1 MNDNLTLQFEND
13 NLVLVSSSMISNLKR
28 NRVYKLKLKR
38 YVSRDKTE
46 ENKLFFRKEI
56 GYIKYKK
63 IIEIIENYSSKNNI
77 DFHVSKEVEEYIQKR
92 EIYINERSRVGLGI
106 KSQTEEILEKYNS
119 YRAVIDSQMVRK
131 LREKQAWDSFFM
143 FAMRKSANFS
153 VPGSGKTSS
162 VYGVFSFLSYK
173 GLVDKIVMIG
183 PRSSFISWKD
193 EFYNCF
199 GNKRKLEIFNI
210 QDYSNSR
217 DKKNALLYKAVHK
230 KNLLL
235 FNYESLDSILE
246 EVKNIIDDKT
256 LLVFD
261 EVHKVKNPNGKRA
274 KNALKI
280 SYNARYTIALTGTP
294 LPNSYLDIKNL
305 LHILYLYHEEY
316 NDFFGFGDAQL
327 RIPSEYD
334 IENINKKIKPF
345 FCRTTKKQLEVPE
358 VNPDIILPC
367 KLSDK
372 ENKIF
377 NILLLKYAKNKLAL
391 IIRLLQLESN
401 PKMLLKAI
409 SENQEDFS
417 AILDTTSD
425 PEDIDYVDYSQDIKD
440 LINSFGKTEK
450 FNSCIQQV
458 KQLNSEG
465 KSVIIWCIFVDS
477 IRQLASQLEKEGI
490 SAGVIFGSTSEEERK
505 NISNKFKEKEI
516 DVLITNPHTLAESV
530 SLHSVCHDAI
540 YYEYSYNLVHLL
552 QSKDRIHRL
561 GLKEGQYTQYY
572 FLQSIFVTR
581 DGFEY
586 SLDQKIYQR
595 LLEKE
600 KIMLDAIDEDIL
612 ESLGSIEDDIEVIFK
627 DLKL

>member
-1 MNDNLTLQFEND
+1 MNDNLTLQFENN

-28 NRVYKLKLKR
+28 NRVYKLQLKR

-193 EFYNCF
+193 ESYNCF
-199 GNKRKLEIFNI
+199 SNKRKLELFNI

-305 LHILYLYHEEY
+305 LHILYHEEY

-505 NISNKFKEKEI
+505 NILNKFKEKEI

>member
-305 LHILYLYHEEY
+305 LHILYHEEY

-425 PEDIDYVDYSQDIKD
+425 PENIDYVDYSQDIKD

-505 NISNKFKEKEI
+505 NILNKFKEKEI

>member
-77 DFHVSKEVEEYIQKR
+77 DFYVSKEVEEYIQKR

-280 SYNARYTIALTGTP
+280 AYNARYTIALTGTP

-305 LHILYLYHEEY
+305 LHILYHEEY

-327 RIPSEYD
+327 RIQSEYD

-505 NISNKFKEKEI
+505 NILNKFKEKEI

-572 FLQSIFVTR
+572 FLQSIFVTK

-612 ESLGSIEDDIEVIFK
+612 ESLGNIEDDIEVIFK

>member
-1 MNDNLTLQFEND
+1 MGLE
-13 NLVLVSSSMISNLKR
+13 VL
-28 NRVYKLKLKR
+28 
-38 YVSRDKTE
+38 
-46 ENKLFFRKEI
+46 LFH
-56 GYIKYKK
+56 G
-63 IIEIIENYSSKNNI
+63 
-77 DFHVSKEVEEYIQKR
+77 
-92 EIYINERSRVGLGI
+92 
-106 KSQTEEILEKYNS
+106 
-119 YRAVIDSQMVRK
+119 
-131 LREKQAWDSFFM
+131 
-143 FAMRKSANFS
+143 
-153 VPGSGKTSS
+153 
-162 VYGVFSFLSYK
+162 
-173 GLVDKIVMIG
+173 
-183 PRSSFISWKD
+183 
-193 EFYNCF
+193 
-199 GNKRKLEIFNI
+199 KLEIFNI

-280 SYNARYTIALTGTP
+280 AYNARYTIALTGTP

-305 LHILYLYHEEY
+305 LHILYHEEY

-505 NISNKFKEKEI
+505 NILNKFKGKEI

>member
-28 NRVYKLKLKR
+28 NRVYKLQLKR

-46 ENKLFFRKEI
+46 ENKLFFKKEI

-63 IIEIIENYSSKNNI
+63 IIEIIEKYSSKNNI

-119 YRAVIDSQMVRK
+119 YRGVIDSQMVRK

-199 GNKRKLEIFNI
+199 GNKRKLELFNI

-305 LHILYLYHEEY
+305 LHILYHEEY

-334 IENINKKIKPF
+334 IEIINKKIKPF

-417 AILDTTSD
+417 AILDTTLD

-440 LINSFGKTEK
+440 LINSLGKTEK

-505 NISNKFKEKEI
+505 NILNKFKGKEI

-572 FLQSIFVTR
+572 FLQSIFVTK
-581 DGFEY
+581 DEFEY

>member
-1 MNDNLTLQFEND
+1 M
-13 NLVLVSSSMISNLKR
+13 
-28 NRVYKLKLKR
+28 
-38 YVSRDKTE
+38 
-46 ENKLFFRKEI
+46 
-56 GYIKYKK
+56 
-63 IIEIIENYSSKNNI
+63 
-77 DFHVSKEVEEYIQKR
+77 
-92 EIYINERSRVGLGI
+92 
-106 KSQTEEILEKYNS
+106 
-119 YRAVIDSQMVRK
+119 
-131 LREKQAWDSFFM
+131 
-143 FAMRKSANFS
+143 
-153 VPGSGKTSS
+153 
-162 VYGVFSFLSYK
+162 
-173 GLVDKIVMIG
+173 
-183 PRSSFISWKD
+183 
-193 EFYNCF
+193 
-199 GNKRKLEIFNI
+199 
-210 QDYSNSR
+210 
-217 DKKNALLYKAVHK
+217 
-230 KNLLL
+230 
-235 FNYESLDSILE
+235 
-246 EVKNIIDDKT
+246 
-256 LLVFD
+256 
-261 EVHKVKNPNGKRA
+261 
-274 KNALKI
+274 
-280 SYNARYTIALTGTP
+280 
-294 LPNSYLDIKNL
+294 
-305 LHILYLYHEEY
+305 
-316 NDFFGFGDAQL
+316 
-327 RIPSEYD
+327 
-334 IENINKKIKPF
+334 
-345 FCRTTKKQLEVPE
+345 EVPE

-377 NILLLKYAKNKLAL
+377 NILLLKYAKSKLAL

-440 LINSFGKTEK
+440 LINSLGKTEK

-458 KQLNSEG
+458 KKLNSEG

-505 NISNKFKEKEI
+505 NILNKFKEKEM

>member
-1 MNDNLTLQFEND
+1 MNDNLTLQFENN

-28 NRVYKLKLKR
+28 NRVYKLQLKR

-63 IIEIIENYSSKNNI
+63 IIEIIEKYSSKNNI

-280 SYNARYTIALTGTP
+280 AYNARYTIALTGTP

-305 LHILYLYHEEY
+305 LHILYHEEY

-505 NISNKFKEKEI
+505 NILNKFKEKEI

-530 SLHSVCHDAI
+530 SLHSVCHDVI

-600 KIMLDAIDEDIL
+600 KIMLDAIDEDVL

>member
-63 IIEIIENYSSKNNI
+63 IIEIIEKYSSKNNI

-119 YRAVIDSQMVRK
+119 YRAVIDSQMIRK

-199 GNKRKLEIFNI
+199 GNKRKLELFNI

-305 LHILYLYHEEY
+305 LHILYHEEY

-505 NISNKFKEKEI
+505 NILNKFKEKEI

>member
-13 NLVLVSSSMISNLKR
+13 ILVLVSSSMISNLKR
-28 NRVYKLKLKR
+28 NRVYKLQLKR

-63 IIEIIENYSSKNNI
+63 IIEIIEKYSSKNNI

-199 GNKRKLEIFNI
+199 GNKRKLELFNI

-305 LHILYLYHEEY
+305 LHILYHEEY

-345 FCRTTKKQLEVPE
+345 FCRTTKNQLEVPE

-440 LINSFGKTEK
+440 LINSLGKTEK

-505 NISNKFKEKEI
+505 NILNKFKGKEI

>member
-13 NLVLVSSSMISNLKR
+13 ILVLVSSMISNLKR
-28 NRVYKLKLKR
+28 NRVYKLQLKR

-63 IIEIIENYSSKNNI
+63 IIEIIEKYSSKNNI
-77 DFHVSKEVEEYIQKR
+77 GFHVSKEVEEYIQKR

-280 SYNARYTIALTGTP
+280 AYNARYTIALTGTP

-305 LHILYLYHEEY
+305 LHILYHEEY

-505 NISNKFKEKEI
+505 NILNKFKEKEI

-612 ESLGSIEDDIEVIFK
+612 ESLGNIEDDIEVIFK

>member
-1 MNDNLTLQFEND
+1 MNDNLTLQFENN

-28 NRVYKLKLKR
+28 NRVYKLQLKR

-46 ENKLFFRKEI
+46 ENKLFFKKEI

-63 IIEIIENYSSKNNI
+63 IIEIIEKYSSKNNI

-305 LHILYLYHEEY
+305 LHILYHEEY

-367 KLSDK
+367 KLSDE

-505 NISNKFKEKEI
+505 NILNKFKEKEI

>member
-1 MNDNLTLQFEND
+1 MDYDFTLQLEDN
-13 NLVLVSSSMISNLKR
+13 NLVLISSSSLSNFLNNK
-28 NRVYKLKLKR
+28 VYKLKLKK
-38 YVSRDKTE
+38 YVSSGKTE
-46 ENKLFFRKEI
+46 ENKLFLKKEI

-63 IIEIIENYSSKNNI
+63 IIEIIEDYSLKNNI
-77 DFHVSKEVEEYIQKR
+77 DFYISKELEEYIYKR
-92 EIYINERSRVGLGI
+92 EMYINERSRVGLGI
-106 KSQTEEILEKYNS
+106 KKQSEEVLEKYQK
-119 YRAVIDSQMVRK
+119 YKTIIDEQMSRK

-143 FAMRKSANFS
+143 FTMKKSANFS

-162 VYGVFSFLSYK
+162 VYGVFSFLSSQ

-183 PRSSFISWKD
+183 PKNSFISWKD

-199 GNKRKLEIFNI
+199 NDKRDLKLFNI
-210 QDYSNSR
+210 QDYSSTR
-217 DKKNALLYKAVHK
+217 SKKNALLYEAAHK

-246 EVKNIIDDKT
+246 EVKTIIDDKT

-274 KNALKI
+274 KNSLEI
-280 SYNARYTIALTGTP
+280 SYNAKYTIALTGTP
-294 LPNSYLDIKNL
+294 IPNSYLDIKNL
-305 LHILYLYHEEY
+305 LNILYHEEY
-316 NDFFGFGDAQL
+316 NDFFGFKDVQL
-327 RIPSEYD
+327 QNPSEYD
-334 IENINKKIKPF
+334 IEDINKKIQPF

-358 VNPDIILPC
+358 ANPDIIILC
-367 KLSDK
+367 KVSDK
-372 ENKIF
+372 ENQIF
-377 NILLLKYAKNKLAL
+377 NILLLKYAKNRLAL

-417 AILDTTSD
+417 DILDTTLD
-425 PEDIDYVDYSQDIKD
+425 PGFIDYIDYSQDIID
-440 LINSFGKTEK
+440 LINSIDRTKK
-450 FNSCIQQV
+450 FNFCIQQV
-458 KQLNSEG
+458 EQLNSEG
-465 KSVIIWCIFVDS
+465 KSVIVWCIFVDS
-477 IRQLASQLEKEGI
+477 IRQLAFQLEKKGI
-490 SAGVIFGSTSEEERK
+490 SVGVIYGSTSEEERRD
-505 NISNKFKEKEI
+505 ILNKFKEKEI

-572 FLQSIFVTR
+572 FLHTIFLTR

-600 KIMLDAIDEDIL
+600 RIMLEAIDKDIL
-612 ESLGSIEDDIEVIFK
+612 ESLGSIEDDIEIIFK
-627 DLKL
+627 DLKF

>member
-1 MNDNLTLQFEND
+1 MNYNLILQFEND
-13 NLVLVSSSMISNLKR
+13 NLVLVSSSIISTLKR
-28 NRVYKLKLKR
+28 NRVYKLQLKR
-38 YVSRDKTE
+38 YVSRNKIE
-46 ENKLFFRKEI
+46 ENKLFFKKEI

-63 IIEIIENYSSKNNI
+63 IIEIIEKYSSKNNI

-199 GNKRKLEIFNI
+199 GNKRKLELFNI
-210 QDYSNSR
+210 QDYSNAK

-305 LHILYLYHEEY
+305 LHILYHEEY

-345 FCRTTKKQLEVPE
+345 FCRTTKNQLEVPE

-477 IRQLASQLEKEGI
+477 IRQLASQLEKERI

-505 NISNKFKEKEI
+505 NILNKFKGKEI

-581 DGFEY
+581 AGFEY

>member
-1 MNDNLTLQFEND
+1 VDYNFTLQLEDN
-13 NLVLVSSSMISNLKR
+13 NLVLISSSSLSNFLNNK
-28 NRVYKLKLKR
+28 VYKLKLKK
-38 YVSRDKTE
+38 YVSSGKTE
-46 ENKLFFRKEI
+46 ENKLFFKKEI

-63 IIEIIENYSSKNNI
+63 IIEIIEDYSLKNNI
-77 DFHVSKEVEEYIQKR
+77 DFYISKELEEYIYKR
-92 EIYINERSRVGLGI
+92 EMYINERSRVGLGI
-106 KSQTEEILEKYNS
+106 KKQSEEVLEKYQK
-119 YRAVIDSQMVRK
+119 YKTIIDEQMSRK

-143 FAMRKSANFS
+143 FTMKKSANFS

-162 VYGVFSFLSYK
+162 VYGVFSFLSSQ

-183 PRSSFISWKD
+183 PKNSFISWKD

-199 GNKRKLEIFNI
+199 NDKRDLKLFNI
-210 QDYSNSR
+210 QDYSSTR
-217 DKKNALLYKAVHK
+217 SKKNALLYEAAHK

-246 EVKNIIDDKT
+246 EVKTIIDDKT

-274 KNALKI
+274 KNSLEI
-280 SYNARYTIALTGTP
+280 SYNAKYTIALTGTP
-294 LPNSYLDIKNL
+294 IPNSYLDIKNL
-305 LHILYLYHEEY
+305 LNILYHEEY
-316 NDFFGFGDAQL
+316 NDFFGFKDVQL
-327 RIPSEYD
+327 QNPSEYD
-334 IENINKKIKPF
+334 IEDINKKIQPF

-358 VNPDIILPC
+358 ANPDIIILC
-367 KLSDK
+367 KVSDK
-372 ENKIF
+372 ENQIF
-377 NILLLKYAKNKLAL
+377 NILLLKYAKNRLAL

-417 AILDTTSD
+417 DILDTTLD
-425 PEDIDYVDYSQDIKD
+425 PGFIDYIDYSQDIID
-440 LINSFGKTEK
+440 LINSIDRTKK
-450 FNSCIQQV
+450 FNFCIQQV
-458 KQLNSEG
+458 EQLNSEG
-465 KSVIIWCIFVDS
+465 KSVIVWCIFVDS
-477 IRQLASQLEKEGI
+477 IRQLAFQLEKKGI
-490 SAGVIFGSTSEEERK
+490 SVGVIYGSTSEKERRD
-505 NISNKFKEKEI
+505 ILNKFKEKEI

-572 FLQSIFVTR
+572 FLHSIFLTR

-600 KIMLDAIDEDIL
+600 RIMLEAIDKDIL
-612 ESLGSIEDDIEVIFK
+612 ESLGSIEDDIEIIFK
-627 DLKL
+627 DLKF

>member
-1 MNDNLTLQFEND
+1 MNDNLTLQFENN

-28 NRVYKLKLKR
+28 NRVYKLQLKR

-46 ENKLFFRKEI
+46 ENKLFFKKEI

-63 IIEIIENYSSKNNI
+63 IIEIIKKYSLKNNI

-280 SYNARYTIALTGTP
+280 AYNARYTIALTGTP

-305 LHILYLYHEEY
+305 LHILYHEEY

-505 NISNKFKEKEI
+505 NILNKFKEKEI

>member
-1 MNDNLTLQFEND
+1 MNDNLTLQFENN

-28 NRVYKLKLKR
+28 NRVYKLQLKR

-63 IIEIIENYSSKNNI
+63 IIEIIEKYSSKNNI

-119 YRAVIDSQMVRK
+119 YRGVIDSQMVRK

-280 SYNARYTIALTGTP
+280 AYNARYTIALTGTP

-305 LHILYLYHEEY
+305 LHILYHEEY

-505 NISNKFKEKEI
+505 NILNKFKEKEI

-530 SLHSVCHDAI
+530 SLHSVCHDVI

-600 KIMLDAIDEDIL
+600 KIMLDAIDEDVL

>member
-305 LHILYLYHEEY
+305 LHILYHEEY

-505 NISNKFKEKEI
+505 NILNKFKGKEI

>member
-1 MNDNLTLQFEND
+1 MNDNLTLQFENN

-28 NRVYKLKLKR
+28 NRVYKLQLKR

-46 ENKLFFRKEI
+46 ENKLFFKKEI

-63 IIEIIENYSSKNNI
+63 IIEIIEKYSSKNNI

-199 GNKRKLEIFNI
+199 GNKRKLELFNI

-280 SYNARYTIALTGTP
+280 AYNARYTIALTGTP

-305 LHILYLYHEEY
+305 LHILYHEEY

-505 NISNKFKEKEI
+505 NILNKFKEKEI

>member
-1 MNDNLTLQFEND
+1 MDYKFNLQLED
-13 NLVLVSSSMISNLKR
+13 AKLVLISSSSLSNFLNNK
-28 NRVYKLKLKR
+28 VYKLKLKK
-38 YVSRDKTE
+38 YVSTSKIE
-46 ENKLFFRKEI
+46 ENKLFFKKEI

-63 IIEIIENYSSKNNI
+63 IIEIMEAYSSQNNI
-77 DFHVSKEVEEYIQKR
+77 NFSISEEIKRYIDER
-92 EIYINERSRVGLGI
+92 EMYIKERSRVGLGI
-106 KSQTEEILEKYNS
+106 KRQSEEILKKYHD
-119 YRAVIDSQMVRK
+119 YRKIIDKQMTRK
-131 LREKQAWDSFFM
+131 LRDKQAWDSFFM
-143 FAMRKSANFS
+143 YTMKKSANFS

-162 VYGVFSFLSYK
+162 VYGVFSFLSSQ

-183 PRSSFISWKD
+183 PKNSFISWKD

-199 GNKRKLEIFNI
+199 YDKRELKLFNI
-210 QDYSNSR
+210 QDYPNTR
-217 DKKNALLYKAVHK
+217 TKKNALLYEAAHK

-246 EVKNIIDDKT
+246 EVKNIIDEKT

-294 LPNSYLDIKNL
+294 IPNSYLDIKNL
-305 LHILYLYHEEY
+305 LNILYHEEY

-334 IENINKKIKPF
+334 IEDINQKIQPF

-358 VNPDIILPC
+358 ANPDIIIPC
-367 KLSDK
+367 EVSDE
-372 ENKIF
+372 ENQIF

-409 SENQEDFS
+409 YENHEDFS
-417 AILDTTSD
+417 DVLDTTLD
-425 PEDIDYVDYSQDIKD
+425 PEFIDYIDYSQDIVD
-440 LINSFGKTEK
+440 LINSIDKTKK
-450 FNSCIQQV
+450 FNSCIQKV
-458 KQLNSEG
+458 EELNSKG
-465 KSVIIWCIFVDS
+465 KSVIVWCIFVDS
-477 IRQLASQLEKEGI
+477 IQKLAYQLQKKGI
-490 SAGVIFGSTSEEERK
+490 SVGIIFGNTSEEEREE
-505 NISNKFKEKEI
+505 ILNKFKEKEI
-516 DVLITNPHTLAESV
+516 EVLITNPHTLAESV

-572 FLQSIFVTR
+572 FLHSMFLTR
-581 DGFEY
+581 ENFIY
-586 SLDQKIYQR
+586 SLDQRIYER

-600 KIMLDAIDEDIL
+600 RIMLEAIDKDVL
-612 ESLGSIEDDIEVIFK
+612 ETLGSIEEDIEIIFK
-627 DLKL
+627 DLEF

>member
-1 MNDNLTLQFEND
+1 MNDNLTLQFENN

-28 NRVYKLKLKR
+28 NRVYKLQLKR

-63 IIEIIENYSSKNNI
+63 IIEIIEKYSSKNNI

-280 SYNARYTIALTGTP
+280 AYNARYTIALTGTP

-305 LHILYLYHEEY
+305 LHILYHEEY

-505 NISNKFKEKEI
+505 NILNKFKEKEI

>member
-13 NLVLVSSSMISNLKR
+13 ILVLVSSSMISNLKR
-28 NRVYKLKLKR
+28 NRVYKLQLKR

-63 IIEIIENYSSKNNI
+63 IIEIIEKYSSKNNI

-199 GNKRKLEIFNI
+199 GNKRKLELFNI

-305 LHILYLYHEEY
+305 LHILYHEEY

-345 FCRTTKKQLEVPE
+345 FCRTTKNQLEVPE

-440 LINSFGKTEK
+440 LINSLGKTEK

-458 KQLNSEG
+458 KKLNSEG

-477 IRQLASQLEKEGI
+477 IRQLTSQLEKEGI

-505 NISNKFKEKEI
+505 NILNKFKEKEI

-530 SLHSVCHDAI
+530 SLHSVCHNAI

>member
-13 NLVLVSSSMISNLKR
+13 NLVLVSSSMIFNLKR
-28 NRVYKLKLKR
+28 NRVYKLQLKR

-63 IIEIIENYSSKNNI
+63 IIEIIEKYSSKNNI

-199 GNKRKLEIFNI
+199 GNKRKLELFNI
-210 QDYSNSR
+210 QDYSNAK

-305 LHILYLYHEEY
+305 LHILYHEEY

-505 NISNKFKEKEI
+505 NILNKFKGKEI

>member
-13 NLVLVSSSMISNLKR
+13 ILVLVSSSMISNLKR
-28 NRVYKLKLKR
+28 NRVYKLQLKR

-63 IIEIIENYSSKNNI
+63 IIEIIEKYSSKNNI

-199 GNKRKLEIFNI
+199 GNKRKLELFNI

-305 LHILYLYHEEY
+305 LHILYHEEY

-345 FCRTTKKQLEVPE
+345 FCRTTKNQLEVPE

-409 SENQEDFS
+409 SEN
-417 AILDTTSD
+417 
-425 PEDIDYVDYSQDIKD
+425 
-440 LINSFGKTEK
+440 
-450 FNSCIQQV
+450 
-458 KQLNSEG
+458 
-465 KSVIIWCIFVDS
+465 
-477 IRQLASQLEKEGI
+477 
-490 SAGVIFGSTSEEERK
+490 
-505 NISNKFKEKEI
+505 
-516 DVLITNPHTLAESV
+516 
-530 SLHSVCHDAI
+530 
-540 YYEYSYNLVHLL
+540 
-552 QSKDRIHRL
+552 
-561 GLKEGQYTQYY
+561 
-572 FLQSIFVTR
+572 
-581 DGFEY
+581 
-586 SLDQKIYQR
+586 
-595 LLEKE
+595 
-600 KIMLDAIDEDIL
+600 
-612 ESLGSIEDDIEVIFK
+612 
-627 DLKL
+627 

>member
-1 MNDNLTLQFEND
+1 MNDNLTLQFENN

-63 IIEIIENYSSKNNI
+63 IIEIIEKYSSKNNI

-183 PRSSFISWKD
+183 PRSFFISWKD

-199 GNKRKLEIFNI
+199 GNKRKLELFNI

-305 LHILYLYHEEY
+305 LHILYHEEY

-505 NISNKFKEKEI
+505 NILNKFKEKEI

-572 FLQSIFVTR
+572 FLQSIFVTK

-612 ESLGSIEDDIEVIFK
+612 ESLGNIEDDIEVIFK

>member
-63 IIEIIENYSSKNNI
+63 IIEIIEKYSSKNNI
-77 DFHVSKEVEEYIQKR
+77 DFYVSKEVEEYIQKR

-199 GNKRKLEIFNI
+199 GNKRKLELFNI

-305 LHILYLYHEEY
+305 LHILYHEEY

-358 VNPDIILPC
+358 VNPDIILPY

-458 KQLNSEG
+458 KQLNSKG

-505 NISNKFKEKEI
+505 NILNKFKEKEI

-561 GLKEGQYTQYY
+561 GLKEDQYTQYY
-572 FLQSIFVTR
+572 FLQSIFVTK
-581 DGFEY
+581 DEFEY

>member
-1 MNDNLTLQFEND
+1 M
-13 NLVLVSSSMISNLKR
+13 
-28 NRVYKLKLKR
+28 
-38 YVSRDKTE
+38 
-46 ENKLFFRKEI
+46 
-56 GYIKYKK
+56 
-63 IIEIIENYSSKNNI
+63 
-77 DFHVSKEVEEYIQKR
+77 
-92 EIYINERSRVGLGI
+92 GLGI

-305 LHILYLYHEEY
+305 LHILYHEEY
-316 NDFFGFGDAQL
+316 NDFFGFGDGQL

-505 NISNKFKEKEI
+505 NILNKFKEKEI

-572 FLQSIFVTR
+572 FLQSIFVTK

>member
-1 MNDNLTLQFEND
+1 MNDNLTLQFENN
-13 NLVLVSSSMISNLKR
+13 NLVLVSSSIISTLKR

-63 IIEIIENYSSKNNI
+63 IIEIIEKYSSKNNI

-119 YRAVIDSQMVRK
+119 YRTVIDSQMVRK

-183 PRSSFISWKD
+183 PRSSFVSWKD

-199 GNKRKLEIFNI
+199 GNKRKLELFNI

-305 LHILYLYHEEY
+305 LHILYHEEY

-440 LINSFGKTEK
+440 LINSLGKTEK

-505 NISNKFKEKEI
+505 NILNKFKEKEI

-572 FLQSIFVTR
+572 FLQSIFVTK

>member
-28 NRVYKLKLKR
+28 NRVYKLQLKR

-63 IIEIIENYSSKNNI
+63 IIEIIEKYSSKNNI

-199 GNKRKLEIFNI
+199 GNKRKLELFNI

-305 LHILYLYHEEY
+305 LHILYHEEY

-345 FCRTTKKQLEVPE
+345 FCRTTKNQLEVPE

-417 AILDTTSD
+417 DILDTTSD

-440 LINSFGKTEK
+440 LINSLGKTEK

-505 NISNKFKEKEI
+505 NILNKFKEKEI

>member
-1 MNDNLTLQFEND
+1 MDYDFTLQLEDN
-13 NLVLVSSSMISNLKR
+13 NLVLISSSLLSNFLNNK
-28 NRVYKLKLKR
+28 VYKLKLKK
-38 YVSRDKTE
+38 YVSSGKTE
-46 ENKLFFRKEI
+46 EYKLFFRKEI

-63 IIEIIENYSSKNNI
+63 IIEIIEEYCLKNNI
-77 DFHVSKEVEEYIQKR
+77 DFYISKEIEEYIHKR
-92 EIYINERSRVGLGI
+92 EMYINERSRVGLGI
-106 KSQTEEILEKYNS
+106 KRQSEEVLEKYQK
-119 YRAVIDSQMVRK
+119 YKAIIDEQMVRK

-143 FAMRKSANFS
+143 FTMKKSANFS

-162 VYGVFSFLSYK
+162 VYGVFSFLSSQ

-183 PRSSFISWKD
+183 PKNSFISWKD

-199 GNKRKLEIFNI
+199 NDKRDLKLFNI
-210 QDYSNSR
+210 QDYSSTR
-217 DKKNALLYKAVHK
+217 SKKNALLYEAAHT

-235 FNYESLDSILE
+235 FNYEGLDSILE
-246 EVKNIIDDKT
+246 ELKNIIDDKT

-274 KNALKI
+274 KNSLEI
-280 SYNARYTIALTGTP
+280 SYNAKYIIALTGTP
-294 LPNSYLDIKNL
+294 IPNSYIDIKNL
-305 LHILYLYHEEY
+305 LNILYREEY
-316 NDFFGFGDAQL
+316 NDFFGFKDAQL
-327 RIPSEYD
+327 QNPSEYD
-334 IENINKKIKPF
+334 IEDINKKIQPF

-358 VNPDIILPC
+358 ANPDIIVPC
-367 KLSDK
+367 EVSDE

-377 NILLLKYAKNKLAL
+377 NILLLKYAKNRLAL

-409 SENQEDFS
+409 YENQENFS
-417 AILDTTSD
+417 DVLDTTLD
-425 PEDIDYVDYSQDIKD
+425 PELIDYIDYSQDIVD
-440 LINSFGKTEK
+440 LINSIDKTKK

-458 KQLNSEG
+458 EKINSKG
-465 KSVIIWCIFVDS
+465 NSVIIWCIFVDS
-477 IRQLASQLEKEGI
+477 IQKLALQLKKKGI
-490 SAGVIFGSTSEEERK
+490 SVGIIFGNTSEEERED
-505 NISNKFKEKEI
+505 ILNKFKEKEI

-572 FLQSIFVTR
+572 FLQSMFLTR
-581 DGFEY
+581 ENFKY
-586 SLDQKIYQR
+586 SLDQRIYQR

-600 KIMLDAIDEDIL
+600 EIMLDAIDKDVL
-612 ESLGSIEDDIEVIFK
+612 DTLGSIEEDIEIIFK
-627 DLKL
+627 GLKF

>member
-1 MNDNLTLQFEND
+1 VNDNLTLQFEND

-28 NRVYKLKLKR
+28 NRVYKLQLKR

-63 IIEIIENYSSKNNI
+63 IIEIIEKYSSKNNI
-77 DFHVSKEVEEYIQKR
+77 GFHVSKEVEEYIQKR

-199 GNKRKLEIFNI
+199 GNKRKLELFNI

-280 SYNARYTIALTGTP
+280 AYNARYTIALTGTP

-305 LHILYLYHEEY
+305 LHILYHEEY

-425 PEDIDYVDYSQDIKD
+425 PEDIDYVDYSQNIKD

-505 NISNKFKEKEI
+505 NILNKFKEKEI

>member
-1 MNDNLTLQFEND
+1 MNDNLTLQFENN

-28 NRVYKLKLKR
+28 NRVYKLQLKR

-63 IIEIIENYSSKNNI
+63 IIEIIEKYSSKNNI

-183 PRSSFISWKD
+183 PRSFFISWKD

-199 GNKRKLEIFNI
+199 GNKRKLELFNI

-305 LHILYLYHEEY
+305 LHILYHEEY

-505 NISNKFKEKEI
+505 NILNKFKEKEI